1 MEKANEQILN
11 LWVQPK
17 ASRNEI
23 CGYREGFL
31 RVRVTAPPADGEAN
45 LLCRQVLAKALGI
58 PPADVEI
65 VGGQKSRRKRV
76 RVRGVD
82 TRRLRA
88 LASDGDE
95 D

>member
-1 MEKANEQILN
+1 MEKMDEQILN
-11 LWVQPK
+11 IWLQPK

-58 PPADVEI
+58 PAADVEI

-76 RVRGVD
+76 RVRGVESH
-82 TRRLRA
+82 RLRA
-88 LASDGDE
+88 LGPVGDGR
-95 D
+95 